1 MSLHFVTVLNLAFL
15 YNMLDDVTQPLKCV
29 SLVSLQSL
37 GQVGE
42 VLGIDGDGDV
52 RIRVRGTMWTFSPAA
67 LTKNLGGTT
76 RNTDDTGN

>member
-1 MSLHFVTVLNLAFL
+1 
-15 YNMLDDVTQPLKCV
+15 MLDNVTQPLKYV

-42 VLGIDGDGDV
+42 VLRIHDDGDV
-52 RIRVRGTMWTFSPAA
+52 RIRVRGTMRTFSPAA

-76 RNTDDTGN
+76 GNTDDTGN